1 MKSLG
6 SVAAVVEALREEAE
20 SEVQRIARETEERIA
35 GLRAS
40 AGSEPADLPDRG
52 PRLAAARR
60 EAAELSA
67 QEAWADRRAMLEE
80 REAWISRI
88 VAEGLR
94 RLEAPEP
101 PAERRDLLA
110 RLAAEAAGCLPDEAC
125 EIVVAPA
132 DAALLDEAWCKEVAK
147 AAGKKIARVVS
158 DAGRRAGG
166 CLARTEGGK
175 VSFDNGFEARAR
187 RFEPA
192 WRAGLAE
199 IYGS

>member
-1 MKSLG
+1 VKSLG

-20 SEVQRIARETEERIA
+20 GEVQRIARETEERIA
-35 GLRAS
+35 QLRAA
-40 AGSEPADLPDRG
+40 AGAEPADLPDRG

-60 EAAELSA
+60 GAAELLA

-80 REAWISRI
+80 REAWIGRI
-88 VAEGLR
+88 VAEGQR

-101 PAERRDLLA
+101 PSDRRDLLG
-110 RLAAEAAGCLPDEAC
+110 RLAAEAAACLPGEAC

-147 AAGKKIARVVS
+147 AAGKKNARVVP
-158 DAGRRAGG
+158 DAARRGG
-166 CLARTEGGK
+166 CLARAEGGK

-192 WRAGLAE
+192 WRAGLAG
-199 IYGS
+199 IYGP

>member
-1 MKSLG
+1 MRSLG

-20 SEVQRIARETEERIA
+20 GEVQRIDRETEQRIA
-35 GLRAS
+35 ALRAS
-40 AGSEPADLPDRG
+40 AAGEPVGLPDRG

-60 EAAELSA
+60 EADELLA
-67 QEAWADRRAMLEE
+67 QESWVDRRAMIEE
-80 REAWISRI
+80 REAWIGRI
-88 VAEGLR
+88 VAEGLG

-101 PAERRDLLA
+101 ASQRRDLLA
-110 RLAAEAAGCLPDEAC
+110 RLAAEAAACLPGEAC

-132 DAALLDEAWCKEVAK
+132 DAALLDEGWCRDVARS
-147 AAGKKIARVVS
+147 AGKKIARVVS

-192 WRAGLAE
+192 WRMGLAE

>member
-1 MKSLG
+1 MRSLG
-6 SVAAVVEALREEAE
+6 SVTAVVEALREEAE
-20 SEVQRIARETEERIA
+20 GEVQRIAHETEERISQ
-35 GLRAS
+35 LRAS
-40 AGSEPADLPDRG
+40 AGGEPPDLPDRG

-80 REAWISRI
+80 REAWIGRI
-88 VAEGLR
+88 VAEGLG

-101 PAERRDLLA
+101 DPERRSLLA
-110 RLAAEAAGCLPDEAC
+110 RLATEAAAFLPGEVC

-132 DAALLDEAWCKEVAK
+132 DAALLDDAWCKEVAK
-147 AAGKKIARVVS
+147 AAGKKIVRVVA

-175 VSFDNGFEARAR
+175 VSFDNGFQARAR

-192 WRAGLAE
+192 WRVGLAE